1 MVRPVI
7 SFDDPNKT
15 SRPINQKPKAT
26 LEEYKEKR
34 NEFFDFFSKPDKVW
48 RAFSNRTV
56 FGVPEKIKQYKDFDQ
71 EADSLY
77 NPYKDPLGSGY
88 HIIQSEIAIGSGGFL
103 GKGWLKGTQSHL
115 DFLPEKKNRLYFFDA
130 WGRVWFS
137 WNYFCN
143 WFIYSNIHNWLCDQ

>member
-56 FGVPEKIKQYKDFDQ
+56 FGIPEKIKQYKDFDQ

-77 NPYKDPLGSGY
+77 NPYKDPLLEEY
-88 HIIQSEIAIGSGGFL
+88 FPIIP
-103 GKGWLKGTQSHL
+103 TH
-115 DFLPEKKNRLYFFDA
+115 FFDSRSQA
-130 WGRVWFS
+130 ETIAR
-137 WNYFCN
+137 
-143 WFIYSNIHNWLCDQ
+143 IKI